1 MNSQNPLRN
10 LRFLQ
15 AGLAIKHIEE
25 QLVMRGFGAFKVLQ
39 ERRLMF
45 STQEESQELDRYDEE
60 RAAEILSAKKD
71 SGSPM
76 GAGDGYVS
84 SYLDGLRAAASQGKS
99 LLPPE
104 RALQVFKANGTVAQ
118 ERASMIAERAR
129 ATFRSEAL
137 ARYNDICFSGDA
149 DVVAAISSYVKEN
162 AGVFSS
168 IKKFVDGRVVSTF
181 AIGDSACMA
190 FGLSAKPSVRE
201 GHAVLLWMPWLIE
214 LPAKNAL
221 GMRFHELESSGK
233 PVDVRSAIDGF
244 RIYDVSESS
253 AELTHAFSAYVTATR
268 IVVEHATQG

>member
-1 MNSQNPLRN
+1 MALQDLDFARSGLR
-10 LRFLQ
+10 
-15 AGLAIKHIEE
+15 IKLIEE
-25 QLVMRGFGAFKVLQ
+25 ELVSLGYGAFKVLQ

-45 STQEESQELDRYDEE
+45 STKEENQELDRYDEE

-118 ERASMIAERAR
+118 ERASVIAERAR

-149 DVVAAISSYVKEN
+149 DVVTVISSYAKEN
-162 AGVFSS
+162 AGLFSNT
-168 IKKFVDGRVVSTF
+168 KEFVDGRVVFTF

-190 FGLSAKPSVRE
+190 FGLCAKSSVRE

-214 LPAKNAL
+214 LPAKKAL

-268 IVVEHATQG
+268 VVIEHATQG